1 MTAPPI
7 PLTLAA
13 NGRIVIPAPLR
24 AALGL
29 KEGAR
34 LVARVDDGVIVIEPI
49 EAAIR
54 RAQVRKSLRSDPGL
68 GIGESAFSRSTATSI
83 SSVRT
88 SPQRR

>member
-54 RAQVRKSLRSDPGL
+54 RAQAIVARHASEGRNLSEDL
-68 GIGESAFSRSTATSI
+68 IAD
-83 SSVRT
+83 
-88 SPQRR
+88 RRAEAARD

>member
-1 MTAPPI
+1 MTAPPL

-54 RAQVRKSLRSDPGL
+54 RAQAIVARHASEGRNLSDDL
-68 GIGESAFSRSTATSI
+68 IAD
-83 SSVRT
+83 
-88 SPQRR
+88 RRAEAARD

>member
-54 RAQVRKSLRSDPGL
+54 RAQAIVARHASEGRTLSDDL
-68 GIGESAFSRSTATSI
+68 IAD
-83 SSVRT
+83 
-88 SPQRR
+88 RRAEAARD

>member
-54 RAQVRKSLRSDPGL
+54 RAQAIVARHASEGRNLSDDL
-68 GIGESAFSRSTATSI
+68 IAD
-83 SSVRT
+83 
-88 SPQRR
+88 RRAEAARD